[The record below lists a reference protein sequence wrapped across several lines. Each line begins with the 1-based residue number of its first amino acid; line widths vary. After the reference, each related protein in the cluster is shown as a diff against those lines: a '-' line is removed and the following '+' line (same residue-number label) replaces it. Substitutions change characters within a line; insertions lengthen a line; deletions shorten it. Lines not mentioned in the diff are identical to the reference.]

1 MHRSKV
7 LLLLINLAGGIAVL
21 ASYAIGFSSP
31 SAGGNILWGGVPTSI
46 RPVYTTNM
54 FLAAIGYFAFT
65 TFILFGLDAE
75 KTRVADRYKH
85 DVFSFIYAG
94 ILLPSALW
102 LPLTYLAVQQ
112 PGQLLV
118 WLVRLVLILVALASL
133 GLLVALIKVNQKEP
147 KWAHRLALI
156 GILFFCFQTVIL
168 DATVWSILFNP

>member
-1 MHRSKV
+1 MHKSKI

-21 ASYAIGFSSP
+21 ASYAIGFSS
-31 SAGGNILWGGVPTSI
+31 SAAGENILWGGVPTSI

-54 FLAAIGYFAFT
+54 FLAAIGYFAFS
-65 TFILFGLDAE
+65 TFILIRLDAE
-75 KTRVADRYKH
+75 KTRVADRYTY
-85 DVFSFIYAG
+85 DVFSYIYAG

-133 GLLVALIKVNQKEP
+133 GLLTALLKINQPEP
-147 KWAHRLALI
+147 KWAYRLALI
-156 GILFFCFQTVIL
+156 GALFFCFQTVIL